1 MGWGFF
7 FCLRVYDKATKKK
20 QWSLYD
26 DTYKNAYVEYNVEI
40 PKKFVNT
47 SLYYGNITFGTCDDF
62 NCPALYVD
70 DQLKAF
76 SFFYTEKTSCNYKL
90 LKKKFDRTEFL
101 YNKVRHNFPI
111 VKSYW
116 EFRLIHE
123 HVIDQVYGIGQKKQ
137 LDVFRYGSET
147 FDRNAV
153 KNILKY
159 TNNCEPDPIFYRNK
173 APHRQSYELLWKK
186 EAAIERAKQA
196 EWKKQ
201 LEKFK
206 KDIITKMIEED
217 LFYNFDEVQSIV
229 KQKKQELKNEYIPS
243 EEMKQIYNDTKSN
256 YKIILCDLQK
266 EMREKNMNEDEIEVV
281 LQEKQK
287 VFKKEV
293 RENFPY
299 FYTNEI
305 QIITPYNPNEY

>member
-20 QWSLYD
+20 RWSFFD
-26 DTYKNAYVEYNVEI
+26 DTYRQPYVEYPMEI
-40 PKKFVNT
+40 PKKFVDT
-47 SLYYGNITFGTCDDF
+47 SLYYGNITFGTCCDF

-70 DQLKAF
+70 GQLKAF

-90 LKKKFDRTEFL
+90 LKEKFDRTEFL
-101 YNKVRHNFPI
+101 YCKVRHNFPI

-116 EFRLIHE
+116 EFSLVHE
-123 HVIDQVYGIGQKKQ
+123 QVVDQVYGIGKQKQ

-159 TNNCEPDPIFYRNK
+159 TNNCDPDPIFYRNK
-173 APHRQSYELLWKK
+173 APHRQSYEFLWKK
-186 EAAIERAKQA
+186 EDVIKRAKEA
-196 EWKKQ
+196 EWKEQ
-201 LEKFK
+201 LEKLK
-206 KDIITKMIEED
+206 QETKAKMIEEES
-217 LFYNFDEVQSIV
+217 FYNFDVVRSIV
-229 KQKKQELKNEYIPS
+229 KQKEQELKNEYIPN
-243 EEMKQIYNDTKSN
+243 EEMKQIYNDAKSY

-287 VFKKEV
+287 GFKKEV

-305 QIITPYNPNEY
+305 QPYSK